1 MELSQAEMRIGFA
14 NWVAVDGID
23 RDGVLPLRISTC
35 IHPKWKSAE

>member
-23 RDGVLPLRISTC
+23 RDGVLPLRISTR
-35 IHPKWKSAE
+35 IHSKWKSAE